1 MALRTFT
8 CPHCGANMMI
18 EIGRKKAVCEYCDSE
33 LYIDEI
39 VSDIKRDRNRDD
51 REDENKVHHS
61 GTHTHT
67 SYSGGS
73 QSGSY
78 QGGAYSGGTYDNRTQ
93 EQNYHQG
100 YSTRTADMNVSPKSR
115 LLALLL
121 CFFLGVLGVHRFY
134 VGKVGT
140 GILYFF
146 TASLFG
152 FGWIYDMIMIA
163 IGAFRDS
170 RGLPLIN
177 WEV

>member
-1 MALRTFT
+1 
-8 CPHCGANMMI
+8 MMI

-61 GTHTHT
+61 GTHTQT

-73 QSGSY
+73 QSGSF
-78 QGGAYSGGTYDNRTQ
+78 QGGAYDNRTQ
-93 EQNYHQG
+93 EQNYYQG

-170 RGLPLIN
+170 RGLPLVN